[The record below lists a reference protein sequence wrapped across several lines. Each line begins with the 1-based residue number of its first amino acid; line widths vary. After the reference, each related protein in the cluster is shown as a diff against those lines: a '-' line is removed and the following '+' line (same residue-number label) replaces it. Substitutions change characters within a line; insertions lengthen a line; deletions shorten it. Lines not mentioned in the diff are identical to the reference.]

1 VALRPLPLP
10 DQSGRLAVVT
20 GANSGIGFETAKA
33 LAIAGAE
40 VVLATRSA
48 ERGDAALTAIRR
60 AAPEA
65 TLSRATLDTSSLAS
79 VAQFAAARHQDGRP
93 IDLLVNNAGIMNIPK
108 RTLSVDG
115 FELQLATNHLGHF
128 ALTAQL
134 LDLLRAAPS
143 SRVVSLGSGAARW
156 PASIDLD
163 DLQLAQHY
171 RGWSAYQQSKL
182 ATLMFALELARRSTS
197 GGWGV
202 ASMAAHPGLSPT
214 KLQSTGRRV
223 RDGRAPRV
231 ALLAPV
237 LHAILAIPGISHPAA
252 AGAQPVLMAAT
263 NPFIPAGA
271 YLGPSGRGELVGP
284 PAPARIPPRAKD
296 AAVASE
302 LWRRSLELT
311 GVTWP
316 AG

>member
-163 DLQLAQHY
+163 DQ
-171 RGWSAYQQSKL
+171 
-182 ATLMFALELARRSTS
+182 
-197 GGWGV
+197 
-202 ASMAAHPGLSPT
+202 ASEH
-214 KLQSTGRRV
+214 R
-223 RDGRAPRV
+223 
-231 ALLAPV
+231 
-237 LHAILAIPGISHPAA
+237 
-252 AGAQPVLMAAT
+252 
-263 NPFIPAGA
+263 
-271 YLGPSGRGELVGP
+271 
-284 PAPARIPPRAKD
+284 PPRARRARTARR
-296 AAVASE
+296 AARPGAPRDPGDSRDLPPSSCRSAARADGSNEPVHPRWGLPRAVRPRRAGRTARSRAHSAARQG
-302 LWRRSLELT
+302 RRSRE
-311 GVTWP
+311 
-316 AG
+316 